1 MRRAWSYLLLAVLG
15 WCAASTVSAATITI
29 QVMDAAGEGFNDPA
43 PFTPIGGNN
52 ATTLG
57 QARLNVFTEA
67 ARLWGQLI
75 NSPQTIF
82 VETSWGGFK
91 ASGIGRELGPWG
103 LSAYLEVKHK
113 TELRLRGD
121 VTGKI

>member
-1 MRRAWSYLLLAVLG
+1 MSRARRCLLLAALG
-15 WCAASTVSAATITI
+15 WLASGAVSVSAATITI
-29 QVMDAAGEGFNDPA
+29 QVMDAAGEGFNDTT

-75 NSPQTIF
+75 SSP
-82 VETSWGGFK
+82 
-91 ASGIGRELGPWG
+91 P
-103 LSAYLEVKHK
+103 SA
-113 TELRLRGD
+113 R
-121 VTGKI
+121 

>member
-1 MRRAWSYLLLAVLG
+1 MLAALG
-15 WCAASTVSAATITI
+15 LMAGSAAPAATLTI

-67 ARLWGQLI
+67 AQLWGMLL
-75 NSPQTIF
+75 NSPVNIVIEASFEFGRTAMGLPRF
-82 VETSWGGFK
+82 SGRAAAGRFLSGG
-91 ASGIGRELGPWG
+91 AR
-103 LSAYLEVKHK
+103 
-113 TELRLRGD
+113 
-121 VTGKI
+121 